1 MRLQRRNNSGC
12 CEKII
17 RIGKIEHDKTLVV
30 KIASIDE
37 LMRS

>member
-1 MRLQRRNNSGC
+1 MRLQRRNNSCC

-17 RIGKIEHDKTLVV
+17 RIGKREPDKTLVV
-30 KIASIDE
+30 KIPGIDE